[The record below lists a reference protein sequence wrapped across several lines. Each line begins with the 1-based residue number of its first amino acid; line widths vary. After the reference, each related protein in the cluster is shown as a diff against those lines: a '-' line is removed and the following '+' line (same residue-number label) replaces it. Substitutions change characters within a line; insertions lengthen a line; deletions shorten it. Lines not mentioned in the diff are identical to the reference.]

1 MPCFYF
7 FIKAEDNFLLSSE
20 NLRASPELWP
30 EKIPGSD
37 NFTKTVGKLAKDG
50 ENGLTQDDIRNIYRK
65 SVKFKIHA
73 AYLILYF
80 MFVELGSLPKTE
92 IVAEIRRLYDE
103 GYQLGVEEAKEVTRG
118 KYLNIFTSNA
128 PLLKRK

>member
-1 MPCFYF
+1 
-7 FIKAEDNFLLSSE
+7 LL
-20 NLRASPELWP
+20 
-30 EKIPGSD
+30 
-37 NFTKTVGKLAKDG
+37 
-50 ENGLTQDDIRNIYRK
+50 
-65 SVKFKIHA
+65 
-73 AYLILYF
+73 
-80 MFVELGSLPKTE
+80 VELGSLPKTE

>member
-1 MPCFYF
+1 L
-7 FIKAEDNFLLSSE
+7 IAEDNFLLSSE

-37 NFTKTVGKLAKDG
+37 NYTKSVGKHVKEN

-65 SVKFKIHA
+65 FVKFNIHA
-73 AYLILYF
+73 FNNLILYNLLLA
-80 MFVELGSLPKTE
+80 ELGSLPKTE

>member
-1 MPCFYF
+1 MST
-7 FIKAEDNFLLSSE
+7 AEDNFLLSSE

-37 NFTKTVGKLAKDG
+37 NFTKTVSKHVKEN
-50 ENGLTQDDIRNIYRK
+50 ENGLTQDDIRNIYQ
-65 SVKFKIHA
+65 
-73 AYLILYF
+73 
-80 MFVELGSLPKTE
+80 LGSLPKTE

>member
-1 MPCFYF
+1 M
-7 FIKAEDNFLLSSE
+7 LS
-20 NLRASPELWP
+20 
-30 EKIPGSD
+30 I
-37 NFTKTVGKLAKDG
+37 
-50 ENGLTQDDIRNIYRK
+50 I
-65 SVKFKIHA
+65 
-73 AYLILYF
+73 LILYKLLF
-80 MFVELGSLPKTE
+80 AELGSLPKTE